1 MPSAHSERW
10 RIDAGA
16 AELAVLHVPPVLRRD
31 RIVEIDVRF
40 VVRALADAS
49 APWLSIEVEIDGE
62 RQWSRRIDAHRPGE
76 PDSLDWHGRRE
87 LPAGQ
92 GLRVRAVTRVG
103 GGARR
108 ERLVIEAEVD
118 QPADG

>member
-1 MPSAHSERW
+1 MPDRTQEHW

-31 RIVEIDVRF
+31 RIVQIDVRF

-92 GLRVRAVTRVG
+92 GLRVRAITRVG

-108 ERLVIEAEVD
+108 ERLLIEAEVD
-118 QPADG
+118 QPDA